1 MRKERKFDIG
11 NAKADLFKFYCAI
24 SGTVIT
30 KMEVHDTFTRF
41 YFLANDIDLMD
52 ATNFCEQYIKKAAG
66 TETGNENRSVTDY
79 SNYYVIT
86 LTNMLYITYN
96 VINKRESER

>member
-52 ATNFCEQYIKKAAG
+52 VTNFCDRYIKKQPERKPEMK
-66 TETGNENRSVTDY
+66 TEVSRII
-79 SNYYVIT
+79 VII
-86 LTNMLYITYN
+86 M
-96 VINKRESER
+96 

>member
-30 KMEVHDTFTRF
+30 KIEVYDTFTRF

-52 ATNFCEQYIKKAAG
+52 ARNFCEQYIKKQP
-66 TETGNENRSVTDY
+66 ERKPEVSL
-79 SNYYVIT
+79 VI
-86 LTNMLYITYN
+86 
-96 VINKRESER
+96 VIIM

>member
-41 YFLANDIDLMD
+41 YFEANDIDLMD
-52 ATNFCEQYIKKAAG
+52 ATNFCEQYIKKQPKRKM
-66 TETGNENRSVTDY
+66 EVSRII
-79 SNYYVIT
+79 VII
-86 LTNMLYITYN
+86 M
-96 VINKRESER
+96 

>member
-1 MRKERKFDIG
+1 MRKERVFDIG

-30 KMEVHDTFTRF
+30 KIEKHDTFTRF

-52 ATNFCEQYIKKAAG
+52 VTNFCDRYIKKQPEKRKPEME
-66 TETGNENRSVTDY
+66 TEVSHII
-79 SNYYVIT
+79 VII
-86 LTNMLYITYN
+86 M
-96 VINKRESER
+96 

>member
-52 ATNFCEQYIKKAAG
+52 ATNFCEQYIKKQPELKPEMV
-66 TETGNENRSVTDY
+66 TEVSRII
-79 SNYYVIT
+79 VII
-86 LTNMLYITYN
+86 M
-96 VINKRESER
+96 

>member
-41 YFLANDIDLMD
+41 HFLANDIDLMD
-52 ATNFCEQYIKKAAG
+52 AINFCNTYIKKQP
-66 TETGNENRSVTDY
+66 ERKPEISRII
-79 SNYYVIT
+79 VIIMQ
-86 LTNMLYITYN
+86 LH
-96 VINKRESER
+96 

>member
-52 ATNFCEQYIKKAAG
+52 VTNFCDRYIKKQPEERKPEME
-66 TETGNENRSVTDY
+66 TEVHII
-79 SNYYVIT
+79 VII
-86 LTNMLYITYN
+86 M
-96 VINKRESER
+96 